1 MLPPVIKFIRVRSR
15 SQNGCFTAFLFW
27 PHFIICM
34 AWSRTIKEKGVG
46 KMSDY
51 ILEMNH
57 IVKEFSGVRA
67 LDDVNLKV
75 RRGEIHALCGENGA
89 GKSTLMN
96 VLSGVWPHGTY
107 SGDVVYKGETC
118 KFHNLRDSEAK
129 GIVIIHQELALSP
142 LLSVAENV
150 FLGNEQLS
158 MRGVIDWTK
167 TRQRAQ
173 EMLAR
178 VGLEHENVNV
188 PVNSLGVGKQQ
199 LIEIAK
205 AMAKK
210 VELLILD
217 EPTAALNDEE
227 SKKLLDIMLE
237 LKKQGITCII
247 ISHKLNEI
255 EYVSDAVTIIRDGKT
270 IETLIKGKD
279 DMSEDRVI
287 KGMVGREM
295 TSRYPAREGI
305 KLGDTI
311 FEVKNWNVYHPDD
324 PERQILKDINISVK
338 AGEVVGLAGLM
349 GAGRTEFAMSV
360 FGHSY
365 GQKISGT
372 VKINGREVEMK
383 TVKQAIN
390 NKLAYVSEDRK
401 VYGLNLIAEIKEN
414 MTIAARPKFFSKHG
428 VINGNDEI
436 VAAEEYKKRINVKAT
451 SIEQVVGSLSG
462 GNQQKVVLA
471 KWMLTQPDVLILDE
485 PTRGIDVG
493 AKYEIYCVINDL
505 AKAGKAVI
513 VISSEMPEIIGTCDR
528 TYVLNEGQIAG
539 ELDHNEMTQEKI
551 MQCIMAHNRKGDGNE

>member
-1 MLPPVIKFIRVRSR
+1 
-15 SQNGCFTAFLFW
+15 
-27 PHFIICM
+27 
-34 AWSRTIKEKGVG
+34 
-46 KMSDY
+46 MSDY

-57 IVKEFSGVRA
+57 ITKEFSGVKA

-75 RRGEIHALCGENGA
+75 KRGEIHALCGENGA

-96 VLSGVWPHGTY
+96 VLSGIYPFGTY
-107 SGDVVYKGETC
+107 TGDIMYNGELV
-118 KFHNLRDSEAK
+118 KNHNIKDSEKK

-150 FLGNEQLS
+150 FLGNEQLAAK
-158 MRGVIDWTK
+158 GVIDWTK

-178 VGLEHENVNV
+178 VGLEHEDVNV

-255 EYVSDAVTIIRDGKT
+255 EYVSDSVTIIRDGKT
-270 IETLIKGKD
+270 IETLIKGED

-295 TSRYPAREGI
+295 TNRYPLREDVKI
-305 KLGDTI
+305 GDTI
-311 FEVKNWNVYHPDD
+311 FEVSDWNVYHPDD
-324 PERQILKDINISVK
+324 VNRQILKNINISVK

-349 GAGRTEFAMSV
+349 GAGRTELAMSI
-360 FGHSY
+360 FGQSY
-365 GQKISGT
+365 GTNISGQLFLDG
-372 VKINGREVEMK
+372 KEVHLK
-383 TVKQAIN
+383 TIKQAIK
-390 NKLAYVSEDRK
+390 NKLAYVTEDRK
-401 VYGLNLIAEIKEN
+401 GNGLVLTNPIKINTTLANLDSISPRMVIDKDKEYQ
-414 MTIAARPKFFSKHG
+414 
-428 VINGNDEI
+428 V
-436 VAAEEYKKRINVKAT
+436 AEEYRGKLKTKCPTVEQNV
-451 SIEQVVGSLSG
+451 GNLSG
-462 GNQQKVVLA
+462 GNQQKVLLA
-471 KWMLTQPDVLILDE
+471 KWMFTDPDVLILDE

-493 AKYEIYCVINDL
+493 AKYEIYCIINDL
-505 AKAGKAVI
+505 VAAGKSVI
-513 VISSEMPEIIGTCDR
+513 MISSELPEVLGMSDR
-528 TYVLNEGQIAG
+528 IYIMNEGKIAG
-539 ELDHNEMTQEKI
+539 ELSAEEATQEKI
-551 MQCIMAHNRKGDGNE
+551 MSIIVSSGKGA

>member
-1 MLPPVIKFIRVRSR
+1 
-15 SQNGCFTAFLFW
+15 
-27 PHFIICM
+27 
-34 AWSRTIKEKGVG
+34 
-46 KMSDY
+46 MSDY
-51 ILEMNH
+51 ILEMKH
-57 IVKEFSGVRA
+57 ITKEFSGVKA
-67 LDDVNLKV
+67 LDDVNLQVK
-75 RRGEIHALCGENGA
+75 RGEIHALCGENGA

-96 VLSGVWPHGTY
+96 VLSGVHPHGTY
-107 SGDVVYKGETC
+107 SGDNVYKGEVC
-118 KFHNLRDSEAK
+118 SFHSLRDSEAK

-150 FLGNEQLS
+150 FLGNEQTS
-158 MRGVIDWTK
+158 ARGIIDWTK
-167 TRQRAQ
+167 TRKHAQ
-173 EMLAR
+173 EMLEK
-178 VGLEHENVNV
+178 VGLEHEDVNT

-227 SKKLLDIMLE
+227 SKKLLNIMLE

-255 EYVSDAVTIIRDGKT
+255 NYVSDAVTIIRDGKT
-270 IETLIKGKD
+270 IETLVKGVD
-279 DMSEDRVI
+279 DYSEDRFI
-287 KGMVGREM
+287 KAMVGREL
-295 TSRYPAREGI
+295 TNRYPMREDVTIGE
-305 KLGDTI
+305 TI
-311 FEVKNWNVYHPDD
+311 FEVKDWNVYHPDNA
-324 PERQILKDINISVK
+324 ERRMLKDINLKVK

-349 GAGRTEFAMSV
+349 GAGRTELAMSI

-372 VKINGREVEMK
+372 IKINGKEVVLK
-383 TVKQAIN
+383 TVKDAID
-390 NKLAYVSEDRK
+390 NKLSYLSEDRK
-401 VYGLNLIAEIKEN
+401 TYGLIMISDIKEN
-414 MTIAARPKFFSKHG
+414 MALAARPRFFSKNG

-436 VAAEEYKKRINVKAT
+436 LAAEEYKKRINVKAN
-451 SIEQVVGSLSG
+451 SINQVVGALSG

-493 AKYEIYCVINDL
+493 AKYEIYCVINEL
-505 AKAGKAVI
+505 AKSGKAVI

-528 TYVLNEGQIAG
+528 VYVINEGEIAG
-539 ELDHNEMTQEKI
+539 ELTKVEVSQERI
-551 MQCIMAHNRKGDGNE
+551 MQCIMAHNRKDDGDE

>member
-1 MLPPVIKFIRVRSR
+1 MVAATLFSKVREELKYER
-15 SQNGCFTAFLFW
+15 
-27 PHFIICM
+27 
-34 AWSRTIKEKGVG
+34 KGVE

-51 ILEMNH
+51 ILEINH
-57 IVKEFSGVRA
+57 ITKEFSGVKA

-75 RRGEIHALCGENGA
+75 KRGEIHALCGENGA

-96 VLSGVWPHGTY
+96 VLSGVYPYGTY
-107 SGDVVYKGETC
+107 SGDIVYKGEVC
-118 KFHNLRDSEAK
+118 NFHNLRNSEEK

-142 LLSVAENV
+142 NLSVAENV
-150 FLGNEQLS
+150 FLGNEQTS
-158 MRGVIDWTK
+158 AKGVIDWTK
-167 TRQRAQ
+167 TRKRAQ
-173 EMLAR
+173 EMLEK
-178 VGLEHENVNV
+178 VGLEHEDVNV
-188 PVNSLGVGKQQ
+188 QVSTLGVGKQQ

-227 SKKLLDIMLE
+227 SRKLLDIMLE
-237 LKKQGITCII
+237 LKKQGVTCII

-255 EYVSDAVTIIRDGKT
+255 EYVSDAVTVIRDGKT
-270 IETLIKGKD
+270 IETMGKAEI
-279 DMSEDRVI
+279 SEDRVI
-287 KGMVGREM
+287 KAMVGREL
-295 TSRYPAREGI
+295 TNRYPAREGI
-305 KLGDTI
+305 TIGDTI
-311 FEVKNWNVYHPDD
+311 FEVKDWNVFHPDD
-324 PERQILKDINISVK
+324 GNRQMLKNININVK
-338 AGEVVGLAGLM
+338 SGEVVGLAGLM
-349 GAGRTEFAMSV
+349 GAGRTEFAMSL
-360 FGHSY
+360 FGQSY

-372 VKINGREVEMK
+372 VKINGKEVQLK
-383 TVKQAIN
+383 TVHDAID

-401 VYGLNLIAEIKEN
+401 TYGLVLINDIKEN
-414 MTIAARPKFFSKHG
+414 MAMAARPKFFSKHG

-436 VAAEEYKKRINVKAT
+436 LAAEEYKKRINVKAN
-451 SIEQVVGSLSG
+451 SIEQIVGSLSG

-528 TYVLNEGQIAG
+528 VYVINEGEIAG
-539 ELDHNEMTQEKI
+539 ELTKDEVSQEKI
-551 MQCIMAHNRKGDGNE
+551 MQCIMAHNRKDDGNNEG